1 MRPGVGTIYDV
12 QPEPI
17 DPRCSIRFSASSV
30 TLILESRIVDEESL
44 AASYADDPAGL
55 AEIQRSMPEEG
66 FSDRGMSIHV
76 VGAED
81 EHEYLRFDVFDDD
94 PHYHYIRPNKT
105 HNHWVPFDAVSG
117 GDMFDFVMRCLSTR
131 LPEMLCEAGGESAAL
146 DLEPDDLHAAVKSL
160 QKAAL
165 LARDAGR

>member
-1 MRPGVGTIYDV
+1 MKPGVGIVYEV

-17 DPRCSIRFSASSV
+17 DPSCSIRFSASSV

-44 AASYADDPAGL
+44 AASYAGDPDGL

-81 EHEYLRFDVFDDD
+81 GHEYLRFDVFDDD

-117 GDMFDFVMRCLSTR
+117 GDMFDFVIRSLSNR
-131 LPEMLCEAGGESAAL
+131 LREMLCEAGGESVAR
-146 DLEPDDLHAAVKSL
+146 DLELDDLDVAVKAL
-160 QKAAL
+160 QKTAL
-165 LARDAGR
+165 LARDVGR

>member
-1 MRPGVGTIYDV
+1 
-12 QPEPI
+12 
-17 DPRCSIRFSASSV
+17 
-30 TLILESRIVDEESL
+30 
-44 AASYADDPAGL
+44 
-55 AEIQRSMPEEG
+55 
-66 FSDRGMSIHV
+66 MSIHV